1 MNLLID
7 GIKKDLVIE
16 TDMTRKLT
24 IGGHTDV
31 YKVYKIDIDCLFFND
46 KNDRIATWISQ
57 YKADNNISELDMSD
71 IVKYNSIIQ
80 EFIEKSNQ
88 EAIKKTQNNIE
99 LVDQREPGVVLLDG
113 RVIDGNRRFTCLRN
127 LAKKNQRFRFFEAV
141 ILEKD
146 LINNAKQIKM
156 LELMIQH
163 GEESKVD
170 YNPIDKLAGIYNDII
185 DKELITNKEYA
196 QSTNNNLAEVNKQIE
211 ISKLLVEFLEFINAP
226 KQFYIARDLELNG
239 PLHELYRI
247 LNNARNNYQKEDIK
261 TVAFTNFLVQ
271 PHGDMTRF
279 IRKINTVAKSKY
291 LNEYLEEQIEFAEEI
306 LDKLPEEGRVT
317 KKVISDI
324 FRSDEKSRE
333 NLKRSL
339 EKAEMKA
346 KATETR
352 NRPLQILEKT
362 CDSIESIDVNIFSKL
377 SEEQLSSI
385 KAQIDLLEEKINEL
399 KGFLDV

>member
-88 EAIKKTQNNIE
+88 DAIKKTQNNIE

-170 YNPIDKLAGIYNDII
+170 YNPIDKLA
-185 DKELITNKEYA
+185 
-196 QSTNNNLAEVNKQIE
+196 
-211 ISKLLVEFLEFINAP
+211 
-226 KQFYIARDLELNG
+226 
-239 PLHELYRI
+239 
-247 LNNARNNYQKEDIK
+247 
-261 TVAFTNFLVQ
+261 
-271 PHGDMTRF
+271 
-279 IRKINTVAKSKY
+279 
-291 LNEYLEEQIEFAEEI
+291 
-306 LDKLPEEGRVT
+306 
-317 KKVISDI
+317 
-324 FRSDEKSRE
+324 
-333 NLKRSL
+333 
-339 EKAEMKA
+339 
-346 KATETR
+346 
-352 NRPLQILEKT
+352 
-362 CDSIESIDVNIFSKL
+362 
-377 SEEQLSSI
+377 
-385 KAQIDLLEEKINEL
+385 
-399 KGFLDV
+399 